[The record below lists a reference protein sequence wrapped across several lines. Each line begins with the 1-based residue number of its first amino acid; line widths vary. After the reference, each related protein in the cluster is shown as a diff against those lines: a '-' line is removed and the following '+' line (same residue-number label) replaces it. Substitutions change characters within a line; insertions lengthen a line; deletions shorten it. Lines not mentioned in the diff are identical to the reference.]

1 MPIEIAGVRY
11 ATSRPDD
18 LDARLVAA
26 TGCASAEIEHLL
38 VSGADRIAAAVLPFL
53 AKDAP
58 ALVDLANAIAADP
71 DAVAQVRAL
80 YATPPAAPALTKE
93 A

>member
-11 ATSRPDD
+11 ATRRPGD

-38 VSGADRIAAAVLPFL
+38 VSGADRIAAAVLPFITGDVPSL
-53 AKDAP
+53 
-58 ALVDLANAIAADP
+58 LDLANAIAADP
-71 DAVAQVRAL
+71 DAVTQVRAL
-80 YATPPAAPALTKE
+80 YATAPAVPALTKE